1 MYAYIYT
8 FPHFHLKYVNIHP
21 LTILLVYSQ
30 VDRTHTQVVI
40 IQFLHMIIRAS
51 LSKKAIFT
59 NSQNVLFCCFV
70 PPFATGPVRSGLYDA
85 NTFSN
90 SVEFN

>member
-1 MYAYIYT
+1 MTLIKNFKEADAQGKRTIVKEFLINNSLYI
-8 FPHFHLKYVNIHP
+8 FLIA
-21 LTILLVYSQ
+21 S
-30 VDRTHTQVVI
+30 VVI

-90 SVEFN
+90 SVEFK